1 MGFLASVFGSRTR
14 VNALAAL
21 VGGKK
26 MTESELAAEASAP
39 VSEVNRQFP
48 ALVASGLVRLERV
61 GKSKVYSIDE
71 THFLYPAL
79 KELFGSLDSALEG
92 EARRVAGCVAARCN
106 GLKAIILF
114 GSVAARRARLGESD
128 VDLLFITREGGE
140 GEAKAAARA
149 CLEGRGV
156 DCKPIVVSLEAYLE
170 KLKKGDRFYS
180 LVHAEGKTLY
190 GEKPKRF
197 G

>member
-114 GSVAARRARLGESD
+114 GSVAARRARLGPEGLAPA
-128 VDLLFITREGGE
+128 LLVLDEPFYTLDGERERLALKLLANFHRSTGWQIIFLTKDPKLAG
-140 GEAKAAARA
+140 AAS
-149 CLEGRGV
+149 
-156 DCKPIVVSLEAYLE
+156 I
-170 KLKKGDRFYS
+170 
-180 LVHAEGKTLY
+180 AEGLPVTKIEL
-190 GEKPKRF
+190 KIR
-197 G
+197 